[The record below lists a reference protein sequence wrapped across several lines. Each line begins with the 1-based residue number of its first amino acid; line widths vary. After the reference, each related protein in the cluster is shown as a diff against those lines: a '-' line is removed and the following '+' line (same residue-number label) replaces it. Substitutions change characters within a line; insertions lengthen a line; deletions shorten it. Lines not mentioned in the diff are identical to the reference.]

1 LTAKVK
7 SFVNN
12 DAEFWYLVNPS
23 GIGNIVVTM
32 SGSTHVI
39 VGAYAISGVNQ
50 ATPIPTT
57 TTQHSTVAGSP
68 TISLTTQN
76 PNSLVLDLP
85 SIYGGVTLGSST
97 CTPNWDLN
105 IANAITGAS
114 SSSLQ
119 ATAGPVT
126 CGWTASVGG
135 DMWDNAAVEIMAAD
149 TSGSGGGGGGGTSCG
164 TQTSIASNFNGN
176 SIAGGNTIW
185 FNSNFKLTSG
195 ATDGLTLFFTGQT
208 VTGNDFTASVPDS
221 EVVFSSSA
229 TSATTTFDT
238 THNMWMTTVPLGF
251 GDDIFL
257 SGLAYQVPA
266 GGLPGG
272 ENPVTWSGTISSSSP
287 ASIQWKWGA
296 AVYTSFADYNSIGV
310 KPLHST
316 SLDAYHNGDMAGTP
330 ENEKSNVIGGA
341 RGGGGSNWTGSWS
354 ATVAASAA
362 PCPPSSGGSGT
373 VNLTVNDVDMN
384 GNALAGFA
392 VELQD
397 TNGNTLVTNDSPAT
411 FSLNA
416 GQTYDV
422 QADSFGACT
431 FDHWTDAG
439 ATGDTRSVSIQS
451 DTTLTAVLN
460 CR

>member
-1 LTAKVK
+1 MNTYQKILSLLLATV
-7 SFVNN
+7 
-12 DAEFWYLVNPS
+12 
-23 GIGNIVVTM
+23 IVVPMT
-32 SGSTHVI
+32 I
-39 VGAYAISGVNQ
+39 VPSVSADSVSQ
-50 ATPIPTT
+50 
-57 TTQHSTVAGSP
+57 Q
-68 TISLTTQN
+68 TIN
-76 PNSLVLDLP
+76 
-85 SIYGGVTLGSST
+85 
-97 CTPNWDLN
+97 
-105 IANAITGAS
+105 
-114 SSSLQ
+114 
-119 ATAGPVT
+119 
-126 CGWTASVGG
+126 
-135 DMWDNAAVEIMAAD
+135 
-149 TSGSGGGGGGGTSCG
+149 TSCG

-208 VTGNDFTASVPDS
+208 ITGNDFTASVPDS

-266 GGLPGG
+266 AGLSGG
-272 ENPVTWSGTISSSSP
+272 ENPVTWSGTISSSSS

-296 AVYTSFADYNSIGV
+296 AVYTSFDDYNTIGV
-310 KPLHST
+310 KPVHST
-316 SLDAYHNGDMAGTP
+316 SLDAYNNGDQAGTP
-330 ENEKSNVIGGA
+330 ENEKASVIGGA

-439 ATGDTRSVSIQS
+439 ATSSTRSVSIQS

-460 CR
+460 CG